1 MAALIARISRQ
12 NRERKLR
19 LREEL
24 PTSKSN
30 YVLVPFEKNFVPSRD
45 NNVSFK
51 KITYLCTFHLK
62 YTYLLHYIPIHF
74 LQYLLRHK
82 SISHKNKFKAR
93 VEAIVSEET
102 AKLTSVSI
110 TAMGKFWDCMVIAF
124 SLSLVPIIATFV
136 MVSWPV

>member
-30 YVLVPFEKNFVPSRD
+30 YVLVPFDKNFVPSRD

-51 KITYLCTFHLK
+51 KITYLHFIESIPT
-62 YTYLLHYIPIHF
+62 YSITYLF
-74 LQYLLRHK
+74 
-82 SISHKNKFKAR
+82 FT
-93 VEAIVSEET
+93 V
-102 AKLTSVSI
+102 
-110 TAMGKFWDCMVIAF
+110 
-124 SLSLVPIIATFV
+124 LVAT
-136 MVSWPV
+136 

>member
-30 YVLVPFEKNFVPSRD
+30 YVLVPFDKNFVPSRD

-51 KITYLCTFHLK
+51 KKPIYISFKVYLPTPFN
-62 YTYLLHYIPIHF
+62 IFFP
-74 LQYLLRHK
+74 
-82 SISHKNKFKAR
+82 
-93 VEAIVSEET
+93 V
-102 AKLTSVSI
+102 
-110 TAMGKFWDCMVIAF
+110 
-124 SLSLVPIIATFV
+124 LVAT
-136 MVSWPV
+136 

>member
-30 YVLVPFEKNFVPSRD
+30 YVLVPFDKNFVPSRD

-51 KITYLCTFHLK
+51 KKTLFTFHLK
-62 YTYLLHYIPIHF
+62 YTYLLHLTYF
-74 LQYLLRHK
+74 FQYLLRHK

-93 VEAIVSEET
+93 VEAIVFEET
-102 AKLTSVSI
+102 AKLTSVPI
-110 TAMGKFWDCMVIAF
+110 TPMGKFWDCMVIAF
-124 SLSLVPIIATFV
+124 SLSLVPMIAIFV
-136 MVSWPV
+136 IVSWPV

>member
-30 YVLVPFEKNFVPSRD
+30 YVLVPFDKNFVPSRD

-51 KITYLCTFHLK
+51 TKPIYISFKVYLVSINSITY
-62 YTYLLHYIPIHF
+62 F

-82 SISHKNKFKAR
+82 SISHKNKFKTR
-93 VEAIVSEET
+93 VEAIVFEET
-102 AKLTSVSI
+102 AKLTSVPI
-110 TAMGKFWDCMVIAF
+110 TPMGKFWDCMVIAF
-124 SLSLVPIIATFV
+124 SLSLVPMIAIFV
-136 MVSWPV
+136 IVSWPV

>member
-30 YVLVPFEKNFVPSRD
+30 YVLVPFDKNFVPSRD

-51 KITYLCTFHLK
+51 KITYLHFIESIHLP
-62 YTYLLHYIPIHF
+62 TPLHIYF

-93 VEAIVSEET
+93 VEAIVFEET

>member
-30 YVLVPFEKNFVPSRD
+30 YVLVPFDKNFVPSRD

-51 KITYLCTFHLK
+51 KVSCTVKVRGNLPKVMTFCANIQLFN
-62 YTYLLHYIPIHF
+62 LL
-74 LQYLLRHK
+74 
-82 SISHKNKFKAR
+82 
-93 VEAIVSEET
+93 
-102 AKLTSVSI
+102 
-110 TAMGKFWDCMVIAF
+110 G
-124 SLSLVPIIATFV
+124 LVKE
-136 MVSWPV
+136 